1 MKKFELLRI
10 NDSLLKAMNYKNHEF
25 AYAVFKNKQT
35 IENYLQELEFFN
47 NVPPRYVEYE
57 NKRIELCKRTCRK
70 DQNGND
76 IVVQGR
82 YDISDQETFQREMQV
97 FSKEYETEIRERD
110 FQIEKLNNLLQE
122 DVQTE
127 PVFLKVKKSDLP
139 REIQTA
145 SELYEYSF
153 MIE

>member
-25 AYAVFKNKQT
+25 AYAVFKNKQLV
-35 IENYLQELEFFN
+35 ESFLQELEFFN
-47 NVPPRYVEYE
+47 DVQPRYVEYE
-57 NKRIELCKRTCRK
+57 NKRMELCKRTCRK
-70 DQNGND
+70 DEKGMD

-82 YDISDQETFQREMQV
+82 YEIQDREVFQKEMKELRTTYQEELRV
-97 FSKEYETEIRERD
+97 RD
-110 FQIEKLNNLLQE
+110 EQINKLNIILEQDIPTPE
-122 DVQTE
+122 
-127 PVFLKVKKSDLP
+127 FIKVKKTDLP
-139 REIQTA
+139 IEIQTA